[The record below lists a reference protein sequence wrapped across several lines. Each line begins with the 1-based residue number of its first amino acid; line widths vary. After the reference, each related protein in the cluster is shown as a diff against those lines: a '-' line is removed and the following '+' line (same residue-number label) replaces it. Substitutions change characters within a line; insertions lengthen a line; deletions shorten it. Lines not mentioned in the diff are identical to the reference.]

1 MSVLKINVAGFEPE
15 VIEGAMQVLAQERVD
30 ILILLIGRP
39 SYRAYRELSRLGY
52 RFFFF
57 HPPSLQLHEISSID
71 DEGLIVNR
79 PWPARHVLAIRA
91 KAITAILDGRVTIKT
106 SNATDRRTSQR
117 SEHG

>member
-15 VIEGAMQVLAQERVD
+15 VIEGAMPMLAQERVD

-39 SYRAYRELSRLGY
+39 SYKAYRELSRVGY

-71 DEGLIVNR
+71 DDGLITNR

-91 KAITAILDGRVTIKT
+91 KAITAILNGRVTIKT
-106 SNATDRRTSQR
+106 TNGTERRASR
-117 SEHG
+117 S